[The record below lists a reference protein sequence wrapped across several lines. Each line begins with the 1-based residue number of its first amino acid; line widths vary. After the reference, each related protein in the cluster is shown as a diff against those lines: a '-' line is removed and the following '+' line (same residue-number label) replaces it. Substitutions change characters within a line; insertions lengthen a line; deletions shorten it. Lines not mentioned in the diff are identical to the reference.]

1 MSGKKRTRPW
11 GTIGLT
17 SLAWGLALVFLLPM
31 LLMIVTAFKPEKDAL
46 KIPPQVIPS
55 ALTFDN
61 IGRILTRSSF
71 PTYLRNSAI
80 TASISTLLALV
91 IGYLAA
97 YALTRFRFPGRAALS
112 QAILL
117 AYMFPGILLLVPLF
131 LIFFRLHLVDSLT
144 GLIIAYLTFAL
155 PLTIWLLR
163 GFIEAVPVELEEA
176 ALIDGSSRLG
186 ALWHICLPLTVPG
199 TVAVGAFCFILAW
212 SDYVFAITLINSEGL
227 RTVTAGLRTLT
238 TGIFG
243 VQYGMIMAAATVTA
257 LPVVVLFA
265 IFERF
270 IIGGLIAGGVK
281 G

>member
-1 MSGKKRTRPW
+1 MSGRGRHW
-11 GTIGLT
+11 SWATIGLT
-17 SLAWGLALVFLLPM
+17 TLAWGLALVFLLPM
-31 LLMIVTAFKPEKDAL
+31 VLMIVTAFKPEADAVR
-46 KIPPQVIPS
+46 IPPQVIPS
-55 ALTFDN
+55 SLTISN
-61 IGRILTRSSF
+61 VSRILTRSSF

-80 TASISTLLALV
+80 TASISTLLAIV
-91 IGYLAA
+91 IGYLGA

-131 LIFFRLHLVDSLT
+131 LIFFRLHLVDTLL

-155 PLTIWLLR
+155 PLAIWLLR

-199 TVAVGAFCFILAW
+199 TVAVGAFSFILAW

-227 RTVTAGLRTLT
+227 RTVTAGVRTLT

-243 VQYGMIMAAATVTA
+243 VQYGMIMAAAMVTA
-257 LPVVVLFA
+257 LPVIILFA

-270 IIGGLIAGGVK
+270 IIGGLISGGVK